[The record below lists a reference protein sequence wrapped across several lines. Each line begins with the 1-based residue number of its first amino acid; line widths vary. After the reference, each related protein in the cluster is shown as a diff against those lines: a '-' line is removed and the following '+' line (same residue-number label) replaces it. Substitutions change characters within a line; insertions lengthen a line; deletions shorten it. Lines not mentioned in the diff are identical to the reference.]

1 MFSPSLSGEA
11 AGLGTPTHPLP
22 TSSPP
27 PSRGKLGLGSV
38 WTNPRLQFAGEKN
51 SCPISKRWGLQN
63 SVGEGR
69 KTPEEGQ
76 RAGTG
81 TGRDWDTQR
90 REMRDTGNRRV
101 RARNLEPT
109 ETRDISPLDQG
120 PGGNGRATL
129 AGRAGA
135 LARGSL
141 GPETQ
146 SQLRKG
152 RGGERGA
159 GLEARWPLAARCG
172 GPDRSLR
179 GRTGRG
185 LGGGGPSACSTP
197 QRPARGN
204 LT

>member
-1 MFSPSLSGEA
+1 MLSPSLLKDSRSREGAAFSCSPGTLGVLFSPSLSGEA
-11 AGLGTPTHPLP
+11 AGLGTTPTHPLP
-22 TSSPP
+22 RASSPP
-27 PSRGKLGLGSV
+27 PCRGKLGPGSV

-109 ETRDISPLDQG
+109 ETL
-120 PGGNGRATL
+120 GR
-129 AGRAGA
+129 
-135 LARGSL
+135 
-141 GPETQ
+141 PET
-146 SQLRKG
+146 
-152 RGGERGA
+152 EV
-159 GLEARWPLAARCG
+159 P
-172 GPDRSLR
+172 
-179 GRTGRG
+179 
-185 LGGGGPSACSTP
+185 
-197 QRPARGN
+197 
-204 LT
+204 